1 MIHKGTFKYEL
12 KNRFLCLVNINGV
25 DTICYIPS
33 SSKLGNY
40 LDLRNKEVLLKPTKS
55 EKTHLA
61 VYAIRYK
68 QNYITLDMNT
78 PNQVIETEIK
88 RRYFSFLGKRSN
100 VQKEK
105 SICGYKCDLF
115 IDDTNTIIE
124 IKSILSNEKHALFP
138 TVHSDR
144 ANQQLS
150 KISELLDSGYNVCY
164 CFVSL
169 NPYVRSITLN
179 KNEFDYFNLFKT
191 CTSKGMI
198 VKGFAI
204 RLVNEEPTI
213 CRELPIIIE

>member
-1 MIHKGTFKYEL
+1 MQKGIFKYEL
-12 KNRFLCLVNINGV
+12 KNRFRCIVEIDGV
-25 DTICYIPS
+25 DTLCYIPS

-40 LDLRNKEVLLKPTKS
+40 LNLKNKEVLLRQTES
-55 EKTHLA
+55 QKTRLA
-61 VYAIRYK
+61 IYAIK
-68 QNYITLDMNT
+68 HKHNYITLDMNT
-78 PNQVIETEIK
+78 PNQVVESEIK

-105 SICGYKCDLF
+105 SICGYKSDIF
-115 IDDTNTIIE
+115 ISETNTIIE
-124 IKSILSNEKHALFP
+124 IKSMLSKEKHALFP

>member
-1 MIHKGTFKYEL
+1 MIHKGIFKYEL